1 MFNKND
7 KSLYLVRKIVNI
19 LLFVLMCVSVIAGI
33 VLIAMSFYT
42 YKEEIFVN
50 FITLI
55 SGVCTMIL
63 GPVLLQLVYLV
74 ADIGF
79 NALLDVKI
87 IRNAQF
93 GIDVPEFS
101 APLFFTNKKENVM
114 GTNTLDVYEKLK
126 KYKALFDESVITI
139 DEYENIKNGLLQK
152 NIQTVETIDDD
163 ISKVKRLKTLADEKV
178 LSEEEFALEKSKIL
192 KK

>member
-7 KSLYLVRKIVNI
+7 KSLYLVRKIVNV

-33 VLIAMSFYT
+33 VLIAVSFYT
-42 YKEEIFVN
+42 YNDELFVN

-55 SGVCTMIL
+55 SGICVMIL

-93 GIDVPEFS
+93 GIAVPEFS
-101 APLFFTNKKENVM
+101 APLFLKKNKDVIDARNA
-114 GTNTLDVYEKLK
+114 LDVYEKLK
-126 KYKALFDESVITI
+126 KYKTLYDESVITS
-139 DEYENIKNGLLQK
+139 DEYENIKNGLLQ
-152 NIQTVETIDDD
+152 NNTQPVETIDDD
-163 ISKVKRLKTLADEKV
+163 ISKMKRLKTLADEKV
-178 LSEEEFALEKSKIL
+178 LSEEEFMQEKSKIL